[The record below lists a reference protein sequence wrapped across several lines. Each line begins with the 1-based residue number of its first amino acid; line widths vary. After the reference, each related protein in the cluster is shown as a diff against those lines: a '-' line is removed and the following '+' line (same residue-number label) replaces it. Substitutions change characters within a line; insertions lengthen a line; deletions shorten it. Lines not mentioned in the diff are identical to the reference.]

1 MTITNNDFVNK
12 KLTPLELN
20 VLEVA
25 TDHMI
30 EHLEDVLSTSEDID
44 GLMGYECMK
53 ELKEDNQ
60 ERLDATQSLKV
71 KLDLLRNG
79 IITRLEF
86 NHHTAYDY
94 DGKCNYCDDETC
106 SNGECKESIE

>member
-30 EHLEDVLSTSEDID
+30 EELEDLLDDELTEEERKGLQED
-44 GLMGYECMK
+44 
-53 ELKEDNQ
+53 
-60 ERLDATQSLKV
+60 LDAAKSLKV
-71 KLDLLRNG
+71 KLDLLERG
-79 IITRLEF
+79 IITKLEF